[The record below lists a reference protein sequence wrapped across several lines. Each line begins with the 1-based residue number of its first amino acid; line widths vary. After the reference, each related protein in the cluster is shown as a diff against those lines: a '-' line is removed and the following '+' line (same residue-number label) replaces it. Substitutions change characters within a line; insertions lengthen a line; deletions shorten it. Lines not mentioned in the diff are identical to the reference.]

1 VLIGSFPN
9 LSFFVFRQ
17 QAKLIIDSSLA
28 TTMVFGFAVSF
39 LCASQT
45 ISKEIKQGTALLLL
59 SKPVNRWIFI
69 LAKQLGIMAAL
80 ILFVICCSSA
90 TIIALKIG
98 KDQFRINNMLS
109 ALYFAAITLSSLAG
123 AVRNFISKRSFAST
137 TALCLFITLPLLAL
151 TAQLAPG
158 MKSSPNAP
166 HITNI
171 LTAQLL
177 SLFSVI
183 TICSISTTIS
193 TKFSVFQTLVA
204 STLIFLMGLT
214 SSYIF
219 ELLFEVNQAAAML
232 FKTIVPNWQFF
243 WLVDAL
249 GAKIDIPLAY
259 AAQAFVYMVLYT
271 TLCSIWSVYLF
282 RKREIAA

>member
-1 VLIGSFPN
+1 MIGVYPN
-9 LSFFVFRQ
+9 LPFFVFRQ
-17 QAKLIIDSSLA
+17 QVKLILDSSQA
-28 TTMVFGFAVSF
+28 TTMVFGFAISI

-45 ISKEIKQGTALLLL
+45 ISKEIQQGTALLLL

-80 ILFVICCSSA
+80 VLFVVCCSSA

-98 KDQFRINNMLS
+98 KDQFRTNNMLS
-109 ALYFAAITLSSLAG
+109 ALYFATIILSSLAG

-137 TALCLFITLPLLAL
+137 TALCLFVILPLLAL

-158 MKSSPNAP
+158 MNNSPNAP

-177 SLFSVI
+177 ALFSVI
-183 TICSISTTIS
+183 TICSISTSMS
-193 TKFSVFQTLVA
+193 TKFSVFQTLIA
-204 STLIFLMGLT
+204 STVIFLLGLT
-214 SSYIF
+214 NSYIF
-219 ELLFEVNQAAAML
+219 GLLIEVNYAAAML

-249 GAKIDIPLAY
+249 GSKIDIPLVY

-271 TLCSIWSVYLF
+271 TLCSIWSVYIF
-282 RKREIAA
+282 RRREITG